1 MSFGIRFAHVPKRSI
16 QMQEEGPMQRSTDR
30 ILTTHAGSLPRG
42 EPLGSMLI
50 DQEQGQAVDQAKLN
64 ESTDARVAYVL
75 QKQAEAGIDSVND
88 GEQGRV
94 GFQTYIPQRM
104 DGFGGKSQRPYGKE
118 FIEFSQFTQRMLAR
132 IPKTG
137 KVFDAPQAVG
147 EIKYR
152 DTAAIDAEIAR
163 YKRLSAPMQSRFRE
177 LFMNAPSPGIVA
189 TTMLNAHYKSH
200 QDYLDA
206 VARELRV
213 EYKRIV
219 DAGFVLQ
226 IDAPDLAMERVLLYQ
241 DLSDA
246 EFAKKVEQHVA
257 ALNQALQGLA
267 PDRVRLHVCWGNWE
281 GPHKYDVAMEVILP
295 ALYQAKVGGL
305 GLEFANPRRQ
315 HETAALRKHRLPDHL
330 LLIAGV
336 IDSKS
341 NFIEHPEVVAQ
352 RIEAV
357 VAAIG
362 DRERVI
368 AGVDCGFG
376 TFVGWE
382 WVTEDVVWDKLKTLR
397 AGADIASARLWGRQ
411 RAA

>member
-1 MSFGIRFAHVPKRSI
+1 MKL
-16 QMQEEGPMQRSTDR
+16 STDK

-42 EPLGSMLI
+42 EPLGSMLLEE
-50 DQEQGQAVDQAKLN
+50 EQGRSVDQGELTKN
-64 ESTDARVAYVL
+64 VEERVAHVL
-75 QKQAEAGIDSVND
+75 RKQVEAGVDVAND

-104 DGFGGKSQRPYGKE
+104 SGFGGASKRPYGKE
-118 FIEFSQFTQRMLAR
+118 FVEFPQFTERMLAR
-132 IPKTG
+132 IPKHG
-137 KVFDAPQAVG
+137 KVFDAPEAIADV
-147 EIKYR
+147 KYK
-152 DTAAIDAEIAR
+152 DTKAIDTEIER
-163 YKRLSAPMQSRFRE
+163 LKRLSDGVRSQVTEF
-177 LFMNAPSPGIVA
+177 FMNAPSPGIVA
-189 TTMLNAHYKSH
+189 TTMLNAYYKSH

-206 VARELRV
+206 IAREISI
-213 EYKRIV
+213 EYKAIV
-219 DAGFVLQ
+219 EAGFVLQ

-241 DLSDA
+241 DMSDA
-246 EFAKKVEQHVA
+246 EFAKLVEQHVGA
-257 ALNQALQGLA
+257 INTALEGIA

-295 ALYQAKVGGL
+295 ALYQAKVGAL

-315 HETAALRKHRLPDHL
+315 HETAALRKHRLPDRMVL
-330 LLIAGV
+330 VPGV

-357 VAAIG
+357 VAAVG

-382 WVTEDVVWDKLKTLR
+382 WVTEDVVWDKLKSLR
-397 AGADIASARLWGRQ
+397 QGADIASSRLWGKK
-411 RAA
+411 AA

>member
-1 MSFGIRFAHVPKRSI
+1 
-16 QMQEEGPMQRSTDR
+16 MQRSTDR

-50 DQEQGQAVDQAKLN
+50 DQEQGQAVDQAKLK

-75 QKQAEAGIDSVND
+75 QKQAEAGIDSAND

-137 KVFDAPQAVG
+137 KVFDVPQAVG

-152 DTAAIDAEIAR
+152 DTGAIDAEIAR
-163 YKRLSAPMQSRFRE
+163 YQRLSAPMQSRFRE
-177 LFMNAPSPGIVA
+177 FFMNAPSPGIVA

-206 VARELRV
+206 IARELRV
-213 EYKRIV
+213 EYRRIV

-246 EFAKKVEQHVA
+246 EFAKMVEQHVA

-295 ALYQAKVGGL
+295 ALYQAKVGAL

-315 HETAALRKHRLPDHL
+315 HETAALRKHRLPDQM
-330 LLIAGV
+330 LLIPGV

-357 VAAIG
+357 VAAVG

-397 AGADIASARLWGRQ
+397 AGADLASTRLWGRQ